1 MSAYSIDPMQRLDP
15 ELRRGLEFYLK
26 SFPARRE
33 TSSREMVAAMR
44 AGASALSKPAL
55 SRPTFVE
62 VSIPGSGDAPSVM
75 IFVINA
81 DPRVLRP
88 AILHIHGGGFFAGSA
103 ASGLAD
109 LQVEAKALDCVIVT
123 VEYRLAPE
131 TPFPGALEDN
141 YAALRWLYD
150 SAKTLGVDRTR
161 IALQGESAG
170 GGHAAML
177 ALTARQRDE
186 VPICFQALTY
196 PMLDDRTGS
205 TRQPPDH
212 IGTFLWTRELN
223 VLGWSSLL
231 GSQPG
236 SSAIPEGASPARTV
250 DVSGLPPTFIAVG
263 DLDLFVEEDIAF
275 ASRLIA
281 AGVATELLVLPG
293 APHGFQLLGP
303 NSSVCRRFQLAHLNA
318 LARAFNRHELVEPPE
333 AAPRGARPG
342 DRP

>member
-1 MSAYSIDPMQRLDP
+1 MSARRIDPMQRLDP
-15 ELRRGLEFYLK
+15 ELRRGLDFYLK
-26 SFPARRE
+26 LFPARSEPPGPERVVPMRE
-33 TSSREMVAAMR
+33 GSR
-44 AGASALSKPAL
+44 ALAKPVMSQPAV
-55 SRPTFVE
+55 VE
-62 VSIPGSGDAPSVM
+62 RTIRGFGDAPDVLV
-75 IFVINA
+75 FVINA
-81 DPRVLRP
+81 DPRVPRP

-103 ASGLAD
+103 TSGLAD
-109 LQVEAKALDCVIVT
+109 LQVQAKALDCVIVT

-141 YAALRWLYD
+141 YAALRWLYHN
-150 SAKTLGVDRTR
+150 AEGLGVDRTR

-177 ALTARQRDE
+177 ALAARERGE
-186 VPICFQALTY
+186 VPLCFQALTF

-205 TRQPPDH
+205 SRQPAEH

-223 VLGWSSLL
+223 VLGWSCLL
-231 GSQPG
+231 GSPPG
-236 SSAIPEGASPARTV
+236 GETVPEGASPARAA
-250 DVSGLPPTFIAVG
+250 DFGGLPPTFIAVG

-303 NSSVCRRFQLAHLNA
+303 NSRVSRRFQLAHLNA
-318 LARAFNRHELVEPPE
+318 FARVFDRHEFFELPE
-333 AAPRGARPG
+333 AAPRAVPPTGA
-342 DRP
+342 